1 MSRNGTPSEER
12 PERSGDE
19 VSPSPTDEQ
28 WEEFL
33 RHAEGGTADAPKE
46 PSARARMVTGRLRA
60 LDEEAARARRGRWR
74 RRGKSAPAELWQPE
88 GWRTGPAWQ
97 QMNGRARRRR
107 RAAGALGVVAVVG
120 ALVVAMRPSLLTDHL
135 PGGDRA
141 VDTAPLPAETAPPTA
156 APPAESDPHGPT
168 REEPFRGSPALRW
181 ADGAEGIE
189 VPEAKAVGGL
199 DRDQVAHA
207 LRMTKQLLVEA
218 DLDPATLRGER
229 PGKALELLDPLQEG
243 WLEEVRRG
251 LREPARDHDPL
262 MLFTRFDPDEAR
274 LLGDVVKTRGRMT
287 FEAGQAGSVEV
298 HADYTFVYPLVKA
311 GGDDVT
317 RTIVRRRMTTAVF
330 DPARWVAT
338 RGRLSVL
345 RTDQNIGNSACDV
358 YDGFLHPT
366 FPGDAPGTAPD
377 GAATDPYDR
386 SEWLDDDVCGTVTR
400 T

>member
-19 VSPSPTDEQ
+19 VSPTDEQ

-33 RHAEGGTADAPKE
+33 RHAERGTADAPKE

-60 LDEEAARARRGRWR
+60 LDEEAARTRRGRWR
-74 RRGKSAPAELWQPE
+74 RRGKSVPAEPWQPE

-97 QMNGRARRRR
+97 EMNGRTRKRRRV
-107 RAAGALGVVAVVG
+107 AGALGMVVVAG

-135 PGGDRA
+135 PGGGRA
-141 VDTAPLPAETAPPTA
+141 ADTTPLPAETAPPTA
-156 APPAESDPHGPT
+156 PPPDGGDPLGPT

-181 ADGAEGIE
+181 ADGAQGIE
-189 VPEAKAVGGL
+189 IPEAKAVGGL
-199 DRDQVAHA
+199 DRDQVAYA

-243 WLEEVRRG
+243 WLEEVERG
-251 LREPARDHDPL
+251 LREPTRDQDPL
-262 MLFTRFDPDEAR
+262 TLFTRFDPDEAR
-274 LLGDVVKTRGRMT
+274 LLGEVVKTRGRMT
-287 FEAGQAGSVEV
+287 FEAGKAGSVEV

-330 DPARWVAT
+330 DPARWVST
-338 RGRLSVL
+338 RGKLSVL
-345 RTDQNIGNSACDV
+345 RTDRNVGNSACDV

-377 GAATDPYDR
+377 GSAMDPYDR

>member
-12 PERSGDE
+12 PEWSGDE
-19 VSPSPTDEQ
+19 VSPTDEQ

-33 RHAEGGTADAPKE
+33 RHAERGTADAPKE

-60 LDEEAARARRGRWR
+60 LDEEAARTRRGRWR
-74 RRGKSAPAELWQPE
+74 RRGKSVPAEPWQPE

-97 QMNGRARRRR
+97 EMNGRTRKRRRV
-107 RAAGALGVVAVVG
+107 AGALGMVVVAG

-135 PGGDRA
+135 PGGGRA
-141 VDTAPLPAETAPPTA
+141 ADTTPLPAETAPPTA
-156 APPAESDPHGPT
+156 PPPDGGDPLGPT

-181 ADGAEGIE
+181 ADGAQGIE
-189 VPEAKAVGGL
+189 IPEAKAVGGL
-199 DRDQVAHA
+199 DRDQVAYA

-243 WLEEVRRG
+243 WLEEVERG
-251 LREPARDHDPL
+251 LREPTRDQDPL
-262 MLFTRFDPDEAR
+262 TLFTRFDPDEAR
-274 LLGDVVKTRGRMT
+274 LLGEVVKTRGRMT
-287 FEAGQAGSVEV
+287 FEAGKAGSVEV

-330 DPARWVAT
+330 DPARWVST
-338 RGRLSVL
+338 RGKLSVL
-345 RTDQNIGNSACDV
+345 RTDQNVGNSACDV

-377 GAATDPYDR
+377 GSAMDPYDR

>member
-12 PERSGDE
+12 PERSEGG
-19 VSPSPTDEQ
+19 VSPTDEQ

-33 RHAEGGTADAPKE
+33 RHAERGTADSPKE
-46 PSARARMVTGRLRA
+46 PSARARMVTGRLRV
-60 LDEEAARARRGRWR
+60 LDEEAARTRRGRWR
-74 RRGKSAPAELWQPE
+74 RRGKSAPAEPWQPE

-97 QMNGRARRRR
+97 EMNGRARKRRR
-107 RAAGALGVVAVVG
+107 VAGALGMVVVAG

-141 VDTAPLPAETAPPTA
+141 ADTTPLPAETAPPS
-156 APPAESDPHGPT
+156 APPPAGGDPLGPT

-189 VPEAKAVGGL
+189 IPEAKAVGGL

-229 PGKALELLDPLQEG
+229 PGKALELLDPLQKG
-243 WLEEVRRG
+243 WLEEVQRG
-251 LREPARDHDPL
+251 LREPTRDQDPL
-262 MLFTRFDPDEAR
+262 ALFTRFDPDEAR

-287 FEAGQAGSVEV
+287 FEAGKAGSVEV

-330 DPARWVAT
+330 DPARWVST
-338 RGRLSVL
+338 RGKLSVL

-377 GAATDPYDR
+377 GAAMDPYDR